1 MTPTASKHKVIRTNL
16 YSKRIQLKV
25 NNVEAEMIGFK
36 ITKINYYKSAGQA
49 VKMCDTK
56 NPKTLLH
63 WSSIREIHSTIC

>member
-63 WSSIREIHSTIC
+63 